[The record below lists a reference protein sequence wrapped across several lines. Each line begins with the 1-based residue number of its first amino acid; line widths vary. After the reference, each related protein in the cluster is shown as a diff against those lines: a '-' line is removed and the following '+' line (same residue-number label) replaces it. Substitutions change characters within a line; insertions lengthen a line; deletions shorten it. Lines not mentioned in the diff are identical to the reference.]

1 MPMGDEKVMSQADI
15 DAMVAVA
22 PEREAAPEEPAPAA
36 AKVEA
41 APTAKAKAAPANST
55 SGEERQAPAAPAE
68 DESVQ
73 SMVADLAQRV
83 AQMEAAMG
91 KLEELQ
97 KTVSDAN
104 AILRKQ
110 PQDFQ
115 SVIDELQEVSDQV
128 EEISEKLRNTPVYD
142 MREVFQC
149 NVCDS
154 HGLCAIR
161 VKCTECGRENW
172 WGWWPKQ

>member
-1 MPMGDEKVMSQADI
+1 MGDEKVMSQADI

-22 PEREAAPEEPAPAA
+22 PEREAAPEEPVPAA
-36 AKVEA
+36 AKVEP
-41 APTAKAKAAPANST
+41 APTAKAKTAPATST
-55 SGEERQAPAAPAE
+55 SREVQQAPAALAE

-83 AQMEAAMG
+83 AKIEAAMG
-91 KLEELQ
+91 RLEELQ
-97 KTVSDAN
+97 KTVRDAN
-104 AILRKQ
+104 TILRKQ

-115 SVIDELQEVSDQV
+115 AVIDELQEVSDQV

-142 MREVFQC
+142 MREIFQC

>member
-1 MPMGDEKVMSQADI
+1 MDDEKVMSQADI

-22 PEREAAPEEPAPAA
+22 PEKEAVPEEAAPTAA
-36 AKVEA
+36 TVEA
-41 APTAKAKAAPANST
+41 APTAKAKAAPATST
-55 SGEERQAPAAPAE
+55 SREVRQAPAAPAE

-83 AQMEAAMG
+83 AKMEAAMG

-97 KTVSDAN
+97 KTVTDAN

-115 SVIDELQEVSDQV
+115 AVVNELQEVGDQV
-128 EEISEKLRNTPVYD
+128 QEISEKLRNTPVYD
-142 MREVFQC
+142 MRELFQC

-172 WGWWPKQ
+172 WGWWPTE